1 MLKVKY
7 IILYGDS
14 WRRSGPI
21 ERIFKDEKE
30 YKNFI
35 DLVYSEMD
43 DIEII
48 SKEEKWKNE
57 NYI

>member
-14 WRRSGPI
+14 WRRSGEI
-21 ERIFKDEKE
+21 ERIFKNEEE

-48 SKEEKWKNE
+48 SKEEK
-57 NYI
+57 